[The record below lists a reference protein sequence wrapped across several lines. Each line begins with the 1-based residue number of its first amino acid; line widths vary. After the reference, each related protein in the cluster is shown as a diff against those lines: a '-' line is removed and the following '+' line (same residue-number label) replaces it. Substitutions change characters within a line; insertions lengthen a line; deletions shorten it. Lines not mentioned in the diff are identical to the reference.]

1 MVLEI
6 KLYFHLERM
15 QAVAGGE
22 EESGSPPGWDGRG
35 LQQAGPCVASPFL
48 SKKINRIQSERVNK
62 ASKLCNYSSV
72 QELIRH
78 LPLQEGALR
87 SSGSSWVCWRGRA
100 TFSILGLG
108 QTG

>member
-1 MVLEI
+1 MGWEGAAASG
-6 KLYFHLERM
+6 
-15 QAVAGGE
+15 AV
-22 EESGSPPGWDGRG
+22 RG
-35 LQQAGPCVASPFL
+35 FTFPKQ
-48 SKKINRIQSERVNK
+48 KINRIQGERVNK

-72 QELIRH
+72 QELISH

-87 SSGSSWVCWRGRA
+87 SPGSSWVCWWGRA